1 MTHTSP
7 RPIDF
12 LIIGA
17 AKCATTW
24 EQQSLSAS
32 PGIFMPAP
40 ELHFFSRVYDK
51 GFDWFNAQFDSSQPG
66 DILGEK
72 SNSYLTQPE
81 AAARIHAAYP
91 DIKMIVQM
99 RDPVHRAYSDYC
111 MLLRRGEVDEDIRR
125 HLDPQK
131 AATERFLND
140 GRYGHHLKR
149 FFALFPKEQILLL
162 AFEDVA
168 THPDRQLQWV
178 ADHVGYTGQLTPP
191 MREKVKDKHANA
203 VPAPLRRI
211 LTPLRPL
218 LDPIRNRPPISTLRN
233 LVAKPF
239 TYPALPDDLKQEI
252 ETFYQDDKCEL
263 SILAPDFLPDWN
275 RPEGARISGGNT
287 S

>member
-1 MTHTSP
+1 MTNTTP

-40 ELHFFSRVYDK
+40 ELHFFSRVYEK
-51 GFDWFNAQFDSSQPG
+51 GFDWFNAQFDGAQPD

-81 AAARIHAAYP
+81 AAARIHTAYP
-91 DIKMIVQM
+91 DVKMIVQM
-99 RDPVHRAYSDYC
+99 RDPVQRAYSDYC

-131 AATERFLND
+131 AATERFLSD
-140 GRYGHHLKR
+140 GLYGQHLRR
-149 FFALFPKEQILLL
+149 FYALFPQEQILLL

-168 THPDRQLQWV
+168 THPERQLQWV
-178 ADHVGYTGQLTPP
+178 ADHIGYTGQLTPP
-191 MREKVKDKHANA
+191 MREKVKDKHAAA
-203 VPAPLRRI
+203 VPAPLRR
-211 LTPLRPL
+211 LLAPLRPL
-218 LDPIRNRPPISTLRN
+218 LDPIRNRPPISTLRS

-239 TYPALPDDLKQEI
+239 TYPALPDDLKREI
-252 ETFYQDDKCEL
+252 ETFYQADKDEL
-263 SILAPDFLPDWN
+263 GTLAPSFKPSWV
-275 RPEGARISGGNT
+275 
-287 S
+287 

>member
-1 MTHTSP
+1 MTNMTP

-51 GFDWFNAQFDSSQPG
+51 GFDWFNAQFDGALPG

-91 DIKMIVQM
+91 DVKMIVQM
-99 RDPVHRAYSDYC
+99 RDPVQRAYSDYC
-111 MLLRRGEVDEDIRR
+111 MLLRRGEVDENIRR

-131 AATERFLND
+131 AGSERFLSD
-140 GRYGHHLKR
+140 GLYGQHLKR
-149 FFALFPKEQILLL
+149 FYALFPRKQILLL

-168 THPDRQLQWV
+168 THPARQLQWV
-178 ADHVGYTGQLTPP
+178 AEHIGYSGQLTPP
-191 MREKVKDKHANA
+191 LREKVKDKNAAA

-211 LTPLRPL
+211 LAPLRPL
-218 LDPIRNRPPISTLRN
+218 LDPMRNRPPISTLRN

-239 TYPALPDDLKQEI
+239 TYPALPDDLKLEM
-252 ETFYQDDKCEL
+252 EEFYQADKSEL
-263 SILAPDFLPDWN
+263 KSLAPEFKPSW
-275 RPEGARISGGNT
+275 GHSGKRREI
-287 S
+287 

>member
-1 MTHTSP
+1 MTTTP

-51 GFDWFNAQFDSSQPG
+51 GFDWFNAQFDDAQPG
-66 DILGEK
+66 DIVGEK

-81 AAARIHAAYP
+81 AAARIHVAYP
-91 DIKMIVQM
+91 DVKMIVQM
-99 RDPVHRAYSDYC
+99 RDPVQRAYSDYC
-111 MLLRRGEVDEDIRR
+111 MLLRRGEVDDNIRR

-131 AATERFLND
+131 AATERFLHD
-140 GRYGHHLKR
+140 GLYGHHLKR
-149 FFALFPKEQILLL
+149 FYALFPHAQILLL

-168 THPDRQLQWV
+168 THPERQLQWV
-178 ADHVGYTGQLTPP
+178 ADHIGYTGQLTPP
-191 MREKVKDKHANA
+191 MREKVKDKHAAA
-203 VPAPLRRI
+203 VPAPLRRV
-211 LTPLRPL
+211 LAPLRPL
-218 LDPIRNRPPISTLRN
+218 LDPIRTRPPISTLRN

-252 ETFYQDDKCEL
+252 EAFYRNDKAAL
-263 SILAPDFLPDWN
+263 SALAPAF
-275 RPEGARISGGNT
+275 RPPWISRSDTSGGEAT
-287 S
+287 SG

>member
-1 MTHTSP
+1 MTNTTP

-51 GFDWFNAQFDSSQPG
+51 GFDWFNAQFDGALPG
-66 DILGEK
+66 DIIGEK

-91 DIKMIVQM
+91 DVKMIVQM
-99 RDPVHRAYSDYC
+99 RDPVQRAYSDYC
-111 MLLRRGEVDEDIRR
+111 MLLRRGEVDENIRR

-131 AATERFLND
+131 AGSERFLSD
-140 GRYGHHLKR
+140 GLYGQHLKR
-149 FFALFPKEQILLL
+149 FYALFPRKQILLL

-168 THPDRQLQWV
+168 THPERQLQWV
-178 ADHVGYTGQLTPP
+178 AEHIGYSGQLTPP
-191 MREKVKDKHANA
+191 LREKVKDKNAAA

-211 LTPLRPL
+211 LAPLRPL
-218 LDPIRNRPPISTLRN
+218 LDPMRNRPPISTLRN

-239 TYPALPDDLKQEI
+239 TYPALPDDLKLEM
-252 ETFYQDDKCEL
+252 EEFYQADKREL
-263 SILAPDFLPDWN
+263 MTLAPEFKPRW
-275 RPEGARISGGNT
+275 GHSGT
-287 S
+287 QSET

>member
-1 MTHTSP
+1 MTTTP

-24 EQQSLSAS
+24 EQHSLSAS

-40 ELHFFSRVYDK
+40 ELHFFSRVYDN
-51 GFDWFNAQFDSSQPG
+51 GFDWFNAQFDGAQSD
-66 DILGEK
+66 DIVGEK

-81 AAARIHAAYP
+81 AAERIHATYP
-91 DIKMIVQM
+91 DVKMIVQM
-99 RDPVHRAYSDYC
+99 RDPVQRAYSDYC
-111 MLLRRGEVDEDIRR
+111 MLLRRGEVNEDIRR

-140 GRYGHHLKR
+140 GLYGHHLKR
-149 FFALFPKEQILLL
+149 FYALFPHKQILLL

-178 ADHVGYTGQLTPP
+178 ADHIGYTGQLTPP
-191 MREKVKDKHANA
+191 VREKVKDKHAAA
-203 VPAPLRRI
+203 VPGPLRRV
-211 LTPLRPL
+211 LAPLRPL
-218 LDPIRNRPPISTLRN
+218 LDPIRTRPPVSTLRN

-239 TYPALPDDLKQEI
+239 TYPSLPDDLKQEI
-252 ETFYQDDKCEL
+252 EAFYLADKAEL
-263 SILAPDFLPDWN
+263 SRLAPGFLPHWTHS
-275 RPEGARISGGNT
+275 RGT
-287 S
+287 SKTNESAS